1 MAVDAAP
8 SGRTPGGRLAGRW
21 VPWLVIGLWLVL
33 AAGMVP
39 LSAKLSSVTTDSAVD
54 TLPAS
59 AESTKVAVLEDSL
72 PGGEDSTFVFVYHRD
87 DGLTDADRATVERHY
102 DTLAEQYPPKATAAS
117 GEAGTNDEDGEDG
130 EGSPAQLSTDGKAMV
145 FTLDVSTE
153 YGPPEEIVGPLRDAA
168 KDRPAGLELDVT
180 GPGAIDGDM
189 DAVFDGIDEQVLLTT
204 LAVVTLLLILTYRSP
219 VLWIIPLVAVGAA
232 APTAMGTVYLLVKGF
247 GIVVNDQNS
256 ALLTI
261 LVFGVGTDYAL
272 LLIAR
277 YREALHQ
284 HENVRVAMVHALRG
298 AAPAIVAS
306 AATVVAGLLCLLV
319 ADLNSTSGLGP
330 IGAAGIL
337 CALVAMLTLFPAVLV
352 VLGRR
357 IFWPAVP
364 RFSTTV
370 EEKRGLWGRLGT
382 AISRRRW
389 VATLGSLGVLGVLA
403 LGLAGNTGA
412 LREQD
417 QFLSPPESV
426 TGFTVLREHFP
437 ELGGQPMTVFA
448 RPAHQKQVL
457 DVVKDTPGVA
467 MAVPE
472 QTTGDWAGI
481 SVFPEDAPDTPA
493 EYDTIKRVRTAVHAV
508 SGAEAIVG
516 GPSAENLDTEV
527 TTRHDEKLVIP
538 LVLVVV
544 LIILGLLLRAV
555 LAPLVLMATVIVSF
569 AAAFGGSV
577 FVFDTL
583 LGFKGIDH
591 SVPLLAFLFL
601 VALGIDY
608 NIFLASRAREET
620 VRLGTREGMLKA
632 LSATGGVITSAG
644 LVLAATFAVLVT
656 LPLVMMIELGFLVAF
671 GVLLDAL
678 LVRSVLVPALTL
690 LIGERMWWPSRL
702 SRPAAEPPAGHQPR
716 QQPRQPLADDEES
729 ALQR

>member
-1 MAVDAAP
+1 MAVNAGP
-8 SGRTPGGRLAGRW
+8 SGGTPAGRLAGRW

-33 AAGMVP
+33 AAFAVP
-39 LSAKLSSVTTDSAVD
+39 LSGKLSSVTTDSAAD
-54 TLPAS
+54 TLPAG

-72 PGGEDSTFVFVYHRD
+72 PDGDDNTFVFVYHRA
-87 DGLTDADRATVERHY
+87 GGMTDADRATVERHY
-102 DTLAEQYPPKATAAS
+102 DTLAERYPPKTAAP
-117 GEAGTNDEDGEDG
+117 ADDEGAPT
-130 EGSPAQLSTDGKAMV
+130 SPSTDGKAMM
-145 FTLDVSTE
+145 FTLDVSTT
-153 YGPPEEIVGPLRDAA
+153 YGAPEDIVGPLRDAA
-168 KDRPAGLELDVT
+168 KDRPSGLELDVT

-189 DAVFDGIDEQVLLTT
+189 DAVFDGIDTQVLLTT
-204 LAVVTLLLILTYRSP
+204 IVVVTLLLILTYRSP

-232 APTAMGTVYLLVKGF
+232 ALTSMGTVYLLVKGF

-277 YREALHQ
+277 YREALHH
-284 HENVRVAMVHALRG
+284 HENVRVAMLHALRS

-306 AATVVAGLLCLLV
+306 AATVIAGLLCLLV

-357 IFWPAVP
+357 IFWPAIP
-364 RFSTTV
+364 RFSTAV
-370 EEKRGLWGRLGT
+370 EEKPGLWGRLGA

-417 QFLSPPESV
+417 QFLSAPESV
-426 TGFTVLREHFP
+426 TGFTVLRQHFP
-437 ELGGQPMTVFA
+437 ELGGQPMTVFT
-448 RPAHQKQVL
+448 RPAHQEQVL
-457 DVVKDTPGVA
+457 DVVQDTRGVA
-467 MAVPE
+467 LAVPE
-472 QTTGDWAGI
+472 QTSGGWASI
-481 SVFPEDAPDTPA
+481 SVFPKDAPDTAA

-527 TTRHDEKLVIP
+527 TTKRDEKLVIP
-538 LVLVVV
+538 LVLAVV
-544 LIILGLLLRAV
+544 LIVLGLLLRAI

-577 FVFDTL
+577 FVFDTI
-583 LGFKGIDH
+583 LGFKGVDY

-601 VALGIDY
+601 VALGVDY

-620 VRLGTREGMLKA
+620 VRLGTKEGMLRA

-644 LVLAATFAVLVT
+644 LVLAATFAVLAT
-656 LPLVMMIELGFLVAF
+656 LPLVMLIEVGFLVAF

-690 LIGERMWWPSRL
+690 LIGRRMWWPSRL
-702 SRPAAEPPAGHQPR
+702 SRPAAEPADG
-716 QQPRQPLADDEES
+716 QQPLLDDENEES

>member
-1 MAVDAAP
+1 MAVNAAP
-8 SGRTPGGRLAGRW
+8 SGEAPAGRLAGRW
-21 VPWLVIGLWLVL
+21 VPWLVIGLWVAL
-33 AAGMVP
+33 AAVMVP
-39 LSAKLSSVTTDSAVD
+39 LSGKLSSVTTDRAVD
-54 TLPAS
+54 TLPTG

-72 PGGEDSTFVFVYHRD
+72 PGGEDNTFVFVYHRA
-87 DGLTDADRATVERHY
+87 GGMTAADRATAERHY
-102 DTLAEQYPPKATAAS
+102 NTLAKRYPPKVAAP
-117 GEAGTNDEDGEDG
+117 AGEDDD
-130 EGSPAQLSTDGKAMV
+130 EGPPTRLSTNGKAMM
-145 FTLDVSTE
+145 FTLDVSTT
-153 YGPPEEIVGPLRDAA
+153 YGAPEAVVGPLRDAA

-180 GPGAIDGDM
+180 GPAAVDGDM
-189 DAVFDGIDEQVLLTT
+189 DAVFDGIDLQVFLTT
-204 LAVVTLLLILTYRSP
+204 VVVVTLLLILTYRSP
-219 VLWIIPLVAVGAA
+219 VLWLIPLVVVSAA
-232 APTAMGTVYLLVKGF
+232 ALTAMATVYLLVKGF

-277 YREALHQ
+277 YREALHH

-352 VLGRR
+352 ALGRR
-357 IFWPAVP
+357 IFWPAIP

-370 EEKRGLWGRLGT
+370 EQKPGLWGRLGT

-417 QFLSPPESV
+417 QFLSAPESV
-426 TGFTVLREHFP
+426 TGFTVLRQHFP
-437 ELGGQPMTVFA
+437 ELGGQPMTIFT
-448 RPAHQKQVL
+448 RPAYQEGVL
-457 DVVKDTPGVA
+457 DIVKGTRGVA
-467 MAVPE
+467 MAIPG
-472 QTTGDWAGI
+472 QTKGGWADI
-481 SVFPEDAPDTPA
+481 SVFPTDAPDTVA

-527 TTRHDEKLVIP
+527 TTSRDEKLVIP
-538 LVLVVV
+538 LVLAVV
-544 LIILGLLLRAV
+544 LIVLGLLLRAV
-555 LAPLVLMATVIVSF
+555 VAPLILMATVVVSF

-577 FVFDTL
+577 FVFDTI
-583 LGFKGIDH
+583 LGFKGIDY

-601 VALGIDY
+601 VALGVDY
-608 NIFLASRAREET
+608 NIFLASRAREEAL
-620 VRLGTREGMLKA
+620 RLGTREGMLA
-632 LSATGGVITSAG
+632 ERV
-644 LVLAATFAVLVT
+644 V
-656 LPLVMMIELGFLVAF
+656 E
-671 GVLLDAL
+671 AL
-678 LVRSVLVPALTL
+678 L
-690 LIGERMWWPSRL
+690 E
-702 SRPAAEPPAGHQPR
+702 SRPGVATAAG
-716 QQPRQPLADDEES
+716 D
-729 ALQR
+729 

>member
-1 MAVDAAP
+1 MAVDTAP
-8 SGRTPGGRLAGRW
+8 SGRAPAGRLAGRW

-39 LSAKLSSVTTDSAVD
+39 LSGKLSSVTTDSAVD
-54 TLPAS
+54 TLPAG
-59 AESTKVAVLEDSL
+59 AESTKVAALDDSL
-72 PGGEDSTFVFVYHRD
+72 PGGEDSTFVFVYHRAE
-87 DGLTDADRATVERHY
+87 GMTAADRAAVERHY
-102 DTLAEQYPPKATAAS
+102 DTLAKRYPPKTT
-117 GEAGTNDEDGEDG
+117 EAGDEDD
-130 EGSPAQLSTDGKAMV
+130 EGSPTSLSTDRKAMT
-145 FTLDVSTE
+145 FTLDVSTA
-153 YGPPEEIVGPLRDAA
+153 YGPPEEFVGPLRDAA
-168 KDRPAGLELDVT
+168 KDRPSGLELDVT

-204 LAVVTLLLILTYRSP
+204 IAVVTLLLILTYRSP

-232 APTAMGTVYLLVKGF
+232 ALTSMGTVYLLVKGF

-277 YREALHQ
+277 YREALHH

-306 AATVVAGLLCLLV
+306 AATVVSGLLCLLV

-357 IFWPAVP
+357 IFWPAIP
-364 RFSTTV
+364 RFSTAV
-370 EEKRGLWGRLGT
+370 EEKPGLWGRLGT

-389 VATLGSLGVLGVLA
+389 VATLGSFGVLGVLA

-417 QFLSPPESV
+417 QFLSAPESV

-437 ELGGQPMTVFA
+437 ELGGQPLTVFT
-448 RPAHQKQVL
+448 RPAQQEKVL
-457 DVVKDTPGVA
+457 DVVEDTRGVA

-472 QTTGDWAGI
+472 ETVGGWANI
-481 SVFPEDAPDTPA
+481 SVFPKDAPDTAA

-527 TTRHDEKLVIP
+527 TTRRDEKLVIP

-555 LAPLVLMATVIVSF
+555 LAPLVLMATVVVSF

-577 FVFDTL
+577 FVFDTI
-583 LGFKGIDH
+583 LGFKGVDY

-601 VALGIDY
+601 VALGVDY

-620 VRLGTREGMLKA
+620 MRLGTREGMLKA

-644 LVLAATFAVLVT
+644 LVLAATFGVLVT
-656 LPLVMMIELGFLVAF
+656 LPLVMLVEVGFLVAF

-690 LIGERMWWPSRL
+690 LIGRRMWWPSRL
-702 SRPAAEPPAGHQPR
+702 SRPAAELPDGQ
-716 QQPRQPLADDEES
+716 QPLADKEES

>member
-1 MAVDAAP
+1 MEFNAAP
-8 SGRTPGGRLAGRW
+8 STEAPPGRLTRRW
-21 VPWLVIGLWLVL
+21 VPWLVIGLWVAL
-33 AAGMVP
+33 AAVMVP
-39 LSAKLSSVTTDSAVD
+39 LSGKLSSVTTDRAVD
-54 TLPAS
+54 TLPAG
-59 AESTKVAVLEDSL
+59 AESTKVAALEDSL
-72 PGGEDSTFVFVYHRD
+72 PGGEDNTFVFVYHRA
-87 DGLTDADRATVERHY
+87 GGMTDADRATVERHY
-102 DTLAEQYPPKATAAS
+102 GTLAERYAPKAAA
-117 GEAGTNDEDGEDG
+117 GEDDG
-130 EGSPAQLSTDGKAMV
+130 PPTSLSTDGEAMM
-145 FTLDVSTE
+145 FTLDVSTAHG
-153 YGPPEEIVGPLRDAA
+153 GPEAVVGPLRDAA
-168 KDRPAGLELDVT
+168 KDRPAGLELEVT
-180 GPGAIDGDM
+180 GPAAVDGDM
-189 DAVFDGIDEQVLLTT
+189 DAVFDGIDLQVFLTT
-204 LAVVTLLLILTYRSP
+204 VIVVTVLLILTYRSP
-219 VLWIIPLVAVGAA
+219 VLWFIPLMVVGAA
-232 APTAMGTVYLLVKGF
+232 ALTAMATVYLLVKGF

-277 YREALHQ
+277 YRETLHH

-306 AATVVAGLLCLLV
+306 AATVVAGLLCLLA

-364 RFSTTV
+364 RFSTAVV
-370 EEKRGLWGRLGT
+370 EKPGPWGRLGA

-389 VATLGSLGVLGVLA
+389 VAALGSLGILGVLA
-403 LGLAGNTGA
+403 VGLAGNTGA

-417 QFLSPPESV
+417 QFLSAPESV
-426 TGFTVLREHFP
+426 TGFTVLRRHFP
-437 ELGGQPMTVFA
+437 ELGGQPMTVFT
-448 RPAHQKQVL
+448 RPAYQERVL
-457 DVVKDTPGVA
+457 DVVEGTPGVA
-467 MAVPE
+467 VAVPG
-472 QTTGDWAGI
+472 QTVDGWADI
-481 SVFPEDAPDTPA
+481 SVFPVDAPDTVA
-493 EYDTIKRVRTAVHAV
+493 EYDTIKRVRAAVHAV
-508 SGAEAIVG
+508 NGAQAIVG

-527 TTRHDEKLVIP
+527 TTSRDEKLVIP

-544 LIILGLLLRAV
+544 LIVLGLLLRAIV
-555 LAPLVLMATVIVSF
+555 APLVLMATVVVSF

-577 FVFDTL
+577 FVFDTI
-583 LGFKGIDH
+583 LGFKGIDY

-601 VALGIDY
+601 VALGVDY
-608 NIFLASRAREET
+608 NIFLASRAQET
-620 VRLGTREGMLKA
+620 VRLGTGRGMLTA

-644 LVLAATFAVLVT
+644 VVLAATFAVLTT
-656 LPLVMMIELGFLVAF
+656 LPLVMLIEVGFLVAF

-690 LIGERMWWPSRL
+690 LIGRRMWWPSRL
-702 SRPAAEPPAGHQPR
+702 SRPAAEPPNGPR
-716 QQPRQPLADDEES
+716 PLAGDEEL

>member
-8 SGRTPGGRLAGRW
+8 SGETPPGRLAGRW
-21 VPWLVIGLWLVL
+21 VPWLVIGLWVAL
-33 AAGMVP
+33 AVVMGP
-39 LSAKLSSVTTDSAVD
+39 LSGNLSSVTTDKAAD
-54 TLPAS
+54 TLPAG
-59 AESTKVAVLEDSL
+59 AESTKVAVLEDSR
-72 PGGEDSTFVFVYHRD
+72 PGGGDNTFVFVYHRA
-87 DGLTDADRATVERHY
+87 GGVTDADRATVERHY
-102 DTLAEQYPPKATAAS
+102 NTLAKQYPPKVVAPA
-117 GEAGTNDEDGEDG
+117 GEDD
-130 EGSPAQLSTDGKAMV
+130 EGPQTRPSTDGKAMM
-145 FTLDVSTE
+145 FTLDVSAT
-153 YGPPEEIVGPLRDAA
+153 YGAPEAIVGPLRDAA

-180 GPGAIDGDM
+180 GPAAVDGDM
-189 DAVFDGIDEQVLLTT
+189 DAIYDSIDLTVLLTT
-204 LAVVTLLLILTYRSP
+204 VIVVTLLLIFTYRSP
-219 VLWIIPLVAVGAA
+219 VLWLVPLVAVGAA
-232 APTAMGTVYLLVKGF
+232 ALTAMATVYLLVKGF
-247 GIVVNDQNS
+247 GIVVNSQNS

-277 YREALHQ
+277 YREALHH

-306 AATVVAGLLCLLV
+306 AATVIAGLLCLLV

-337 CALVAMLTLFPAVLV
+337 CALVAMLTLFPAILV

-357 IFWPAVP
+357 IFWPAIP
-364 RFSTTV
+364 RFSTAVTAV
-370 EEKRGLWGRLGT
+370 EEKPGLWGRLGA

-389 VATLGSLGVLGVLA
+389 VATLSSLGVLGVLA
-403 LGLAGNTGA
+403 IGLAGNTGA
-412 LREQD
+412 LRVQD
-417 QFLSPPESV
+417 QFLSAPESV
-426 TGFTVLREHFP
+426 TGFTVLRQHFP
-437 ELGGQPMTVFA
+437 ELGGQPMTILT
-448 RPAHQKQVL
+448 RPAYQERVL
-457 DVVKDTPGVA
+457 DIVKGTPGVA
-467 MAVPE
+467 EAVPG
-472 QTTGDWAGI
+472 QTSGGWADI
-481 SVFPEDAPDTPA
+481 SVFPKDAPDTVA

-527 TTRHDEKLVIP
+527 TTSRDEKLVIP
-538 LVLVVV
+538 LVLIVV
-544 LIILGLLLRAV
+544 LIVLGLLLRAIV
-555 LAPLVLMATVIVSF
+555 APLILMATVIVSF

-577 FVFDTL
+577 FVFDTI
-583 LGFKGIDH
+583 LGFKGVDY

-601 VALGIDY
+601 VALGVDY

-644 LVLAATFAVLVT
+644 LVLAATFAVLTT
-656 LPLVMMIELGFLVAF
+656 LPMVMLIEVGFLVAF

-690 LIGERMWWPSRL
+690 LIGRRMWWPSRL
-702 SRPAAEPPAGHQPR
+702 SRPAELPDGQR
-716 QQPRQPLADDEES
+716 PLVDDEEP